1 MEKRLLEDFLGRI
14 LRGKESAEET
24 EENKYVRDLLKSIA
38 NDIGNSTSEY
48 IKKENV
54 KEVTERVGKSK
65 FSDTEKIEDSVI
77 KYNLERI
84 INDAKRNELLSKY
97 ISKDD
102 PYELG
107 LDLAEKLYLNTV
119 DRILFND
126 IILKDVNNLLK
137 AIEEHGDET
146 IEVLDIENI
155 YLEYLLNDK
164 ESDDLSELD
173 RTVLDA
179 YRKIYSNTKS
189 TKLERERRPIVE
201 GYKEID
207 ETFDETANK
216 QESSEEL
223 SNLYRECM
231 KIQLKIKTHLF
242 KANKDDCVVVLD
254 VLKNIP
260 LIDRCYINTLLA
272 TELKLRETY
281 YNTLDDDAKK
291 YYLEAYK
298 EMEVEVSDEE

>member
-1 MEKRLLEDFLGRI
+1 MEERKLEDFLGKI
-14 LRGKESAEET
+14 LRGEERT
-24 EENKYVRDLLKSIA
+24 EENEYVREFLKSLA

-48 IKKENV
+48 IKRENPKV
-54 KEVTERVGKSK
+54 VTERISKSNLNI
-65 FSDTEKIEDSVI
+65 TEVDDSITVFNI
-77 KYNLERI
+77 ERI
-84 INDAKRNELLSKY
+84 INDSKRNALLAKF
-97 ISKDD
+97 ITKDD
-102 PYELG
+102 LYELG
-107 LDLAEKLYLNTV
+107 LDLAEKLYLNTP
-119 DRILFND
+119 DKILFND
-126 IILKDVNNLLK
+126 LILKDVNNLLK

-173 RTVLDA
+173 KTVLDT

-201 GYKEID
+201 GYEEID
-207 ETFDETANK
+207 ETFDKTANK

-223 SNLYRECM
+223 VNLYRECM
-231 KIQLKIKTHLF
+231 KIQLKIKTHLY
-242 KANKDDCVVVLD
+242 KADKDDCVVVLD
-254 VLKNIP
+254 ILKNIP

-272 TELKLRETY
+272 TELKLREAY
-281 YNTLDDDAKK
+281 YNTLDDEAKK
-291 YYLEAYK
+291 SYLEAYK